1 MIKPITSFLGGILT
15 TILVEAIGAL
25 ISIHNENKRDEE
37 FRERMMRRHGEE
49 AIQITGADYKECAE
63 KLIDIIH
70 EYKKGGDI
78 FEVSITLNG
87 EGTAPLQESINSI
100 KEVIDSK
107 YKGLNFEWN
116 VGKELTNTAG
126 MSVRIKCF

>member
-1 MIKPITSFLGGILT
+1 M

-37 FRERMMRRHGEE
+37 SFERRMKRYGNEP
-49 AIQITGADYKECAE
+49 IQISGADYKECAE

-78 FEVSITLNG
+78 FEVSITING
-87 EGTAPLQESINSI
+87 EGTS
-100 KEVIDSK
+100 
-107 YKGLNFEWN
+107 
-116 VGKELTNTAG
+116 
-126 MSVRIKCF
+126 

>member
-49 AIQITGADYKECAE
+49 AIQITG
-63 KLIDIIH
+63 IRVH
-70 EYKKGGDI
+70 R
-78 FEVSITLNG
+78 F
-87 EGTAPLQESINSI
+87 
-100 KEVIDSK
+100 
-107 YKGLNFEWN
+107 
-116 VGKELTNTAG
+116 
-126 MSVRIKCF
+126 